1 MRRKEKK
8 KIQLSF
14 FPFNKFIR
22 IILLCSAKKN
32 KKKKIQRK
40 TRLKNTLYIVL
51 ETSLL
56 ESSKSFGKYL
66 KSIKIK
72 HLQGDKGEVLSIT
85 SRH

>member
-1 MRRKEKK
+1 MRRNKK
-8 KIQLSF
+8 KDTIKF
-14 FPFNKFIR
+14 FSNHSDYFVFQCEEI
-22 IILLCSAKKN
+22 
-32 KKKKIQRK
+32 KKKIQRK
-40 TRLKNTLYIVL
+40 TRLKNTLCIVL

-72 HLQGDKGEVLSIT
+72 LLQGDKGEVLSII